1 MFMTELTRPA
11 SHRHKA
17 LGDLKNASGGCILGL
32 DRLDGALMAAANVLL
47 EIPKNILTTA
57 RLSLEGLKIEIAI
70 HLYAERRLSF
80 GKACELAGLSIWQ
93 FRQILAAR
101 QIPANLD
108 PEDLDEEMSNLAAL
122 KLL

>member
-1 MFMTELTRPA
+1 
-11 SHRHKA
+11 
-17 LGDLKNASGGCILGL
+17 
-32 DRLDGALMAAANVLL
+32 LDGAAMPTANVQL

-57 RLSLEGLKIEIAI
+57 RLTLEGLKVELAV

-80 GKACELAGLSIWQ
+80 GKACELAGLSVWQ

-108 PEDLDEEMSNLAAL
+108 PEDLDEEVSNLAAL